1 MKFFIILLLFTSIF
15 LLSTS
20 CNESTKTDYNR
31 DKTTAIRQK
40 LTLQGTY
47 KKTKMGIYNAFEFRG
62 NNTVIVHSIGL
73 EFKAKYKKNGNIIT
87 IIDQKSRE
95 LTLKIIDHSKL
106 IGLGFAKGTYKK

>member
-1 MKFFIILLLFTSIF
+1 MKKFIV
-15 LLSTS
+15 LLSISLFFLS
-20 CNESTKTDYNR
+20 CNESTKTDSNR
-31 DKTTAIRQK
+31 DKTNKISQK
-40 LTLQGTY
+40 LTLKGTY

-106 IGLGFAKGTYKK
+106 KGLGFAKGTYKK